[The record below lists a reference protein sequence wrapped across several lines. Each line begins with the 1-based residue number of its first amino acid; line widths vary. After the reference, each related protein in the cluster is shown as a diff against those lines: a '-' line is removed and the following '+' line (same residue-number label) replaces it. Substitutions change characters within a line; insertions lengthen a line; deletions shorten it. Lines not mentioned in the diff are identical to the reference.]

1 MELWQHGASELAA
14 IIAGR
19 QASCREVV
27 QAHPDRIGAVNGEL
41 NAVTAVLGEQAL
53 ATADRLDVR
62 LRESSEAGALFG
74 VPVTIKE
81 NIDVAGGA
89 TTQGVPAMADRV
101 AAADSPHIGQ
111 LRAAGVIP
119 IGRTNLP
126 DFALRWHTDSYL
138 HGPTRNPWDARR
150 SPGGSSGGEAAAI
163 ASGMSPLGFG
173 NDLGGSVR
181 VPAQFCGICSIRPT
195 RGRVAQHVATMPAP
209 PLSIELFNSE
219 GPMARRVADLRA
231 ALEAM
236 SGFDAADPWYV
247 PAPLDGP
254 PAPRRVALVV
264 DPAGG
269 GVDPEVARGVRRAA
283 DALVSAGYAVEE
295 AEPPAI
301 TEAAALWAS
310 IIWADVRRSWPVLK
324 SAVGPDAAALLE
336 EGLHRNAP
344 LDLEGYAQGWTA
356 RTTLAR
362 QWARFMTEF
371 PLVLGP
377 VSTSGLPGRSRP
389 GRPAGPSCDI
399 APGRLRQPALPA
411 GRGRAGRPGRS
422 AAAGRADD
430 RPTVPRGPHPRR
442 RASHRGPP
450 RRDHAHRY
458 PMKMVQAP
466 GAPGHSPA
474 GSGCLRDRAFRSG

>member
-27 QAHPDRIGAVNGEL
+27 QAHLDRIGAVNGEL

-163 ASGMSPLGFG
+163 AAGMSPLGFG
-173 NDLGGSVR
+173 NDLGGLVR

-231 ALEAM
+231 ALEVM

-377 VSTSGLPGRSRP
+377 VSTE
-389 GRPAGPSCDI
+389 PAFPVGADLADPQGFV
-399 APGRLRQPALPA
+399 ATLRLVVCANLLSLPA
-411 GRGRAGRPGRS
+411 AAVPVGVAGQLPQGVQMIGPRFREDLILD
-422 AAAGRADD
+422 AAQAIED
-430 RPTVPRGPHPRR
+430 RLGVITPIDIR
-442 RASHRGPP
+442 
-450 RRDHAHRY
+450 
-458 PMKMVQAP
+458 
-466 GAPGHSPA
+466 
-474 GSGCLRDRAFRSG
+474 

>member
-1 MELWQHGASELAA
+1 MELWRYGASELAA

-27 QAHPDRIGAVNGEL
+27 QAHLDRIQAVNAGL
-41 NAVTAVLGEQAL
+41 NAVTVVLGEQAL
-53 ATADRLDVR
+53 AEADRLDAR
-62 LRESSEAGALFG
+62 PRESSQAGPLFG

-89 TTQGVPAMADRV
+89 TTQGVPAMANLI

-111 LRAAGVIP
+111 LRAAGAIP

-138 HGPTRNPWDARR
+138 RGPTRNPWDAGR

-231 ALEAM
+231 ALEVM
-236 SGFDAADPWYV
+236 SGFDVADPWYT
-247 PAPLDGP
+247 PAPLNGP
-254 PAPRRVALVV
+254 PVPRRVAVV
-264 DPAGG
+264 ADPSGG
-269 GVDPEVARGVRRAA
+269 GVDPEVASGVRRAA
-283 DALVSAGYAVEE
+283 DLLASAGYAVEE
-295 AEPPAI
+295 AEPPVI

-310 IIWADVRRSWPVLK
+310 IIWSDVRRLWPTLK
-324 SAVGPDAAALLE
+324 PVVGPDAAAWLE
-336 EGLHRNAP
+336 EGLRRNAP
-344 LDLEGYAQGWTA
+344 LGLEGYAQGWTT
-356 RTTLAR
+356 RTTFAR
-362 QWARFMTEF
+362 QWARFMAEF

-377 VSTSGLPGRSRP
+377 VSTE
-389 GRPAGPSCDI
+389 PAFPVGADLADPQGFV
-399 APGRLRQPALPA
+399 ATLRLVVCANLLCLPA
-411 GRGRAGRPGRS
+411 
-422 AAAGRADD
+422 AAVPVGVADQLPQGVQVIGPRFREDLILDAAQAIED
-430 RPTVPRGPHPRR
+430 RLGVITPIDPR
-442 RASHRGPP
+442 
-450 RRDHAHRY
+450 
-458 PMKMVQAP
+458 
-466 GAPGHSPA
+466 
-474 GSGCLRDRAFRSG
+474 